1 MLSSLLSGGI
11 KLACLMSQLQKMDRH
26 FLMTWFNLLTINIII
41 MSDILV
47 KISKKFEFTAV
58 KLAI

>member
-1 MLSSLLSGGI
+1 MLSNLLSGGI
-11 KLACLMSQLQKMDRH
+11 KSACLMSQLQKMDRH

-47 KISKKFEFTAV
+47 KISKKIEFIDV